1 MLAIVK
7 MDNDDK
13 PITVA
18 NFEVYHGIPTSSIAD
33 YREIW
38 LYHHQWSLFVDSS
51 NQLYHVVSSLFA
63 RFLQEIRD
71 LGVF

>member
-18 NFEVYHGIPTSSIAD
+18 NFEVYHGIPTSPIAD
-33 YREIW
+33 YHEI
-38 LYHHQWSLFVDSS
+38 
-51 NQLYHVVSSLFA
+51 
-63 RFLQEIRD
+63 
-71 LGVF
+71 

>member
-1 MLAIVK
+1 MLAIAK

-33 YREIW
+33 YHEI
-38 LYHHQWSLFVDSS
+38 
-51 NQLYHVVSSLFA
+51 
-63 RFLQEIRD
+63 
-71 LGVF
+71 